1 MKYVQLMFNCDC
13 FFPPWMLQGR
23 KIFRK
28 EIAERTQIHFSFNE
42 SHIWTCAKEKYGN
55 IHCKFFEFLPHFGGA
70 VVKTTAKDHQPTRQ
84 AAYIE
89 ITGKA
94 HPKTTRGNHIET
106 TRGNQIETWKKTL
119 EDGWPESANEY
130 RYSGEC

>member
-119 EDGWPESANEY
+119 
-130 RYSGEC
+130 